1 MSIAPKFYIHAP
13 FKTVPLVQQDIL
25 DKTILTHISM
35 RIVIVVLALLLTT
48 FQANGQILGKKKSKK
63 VDPRDAQIDSL
74 TTLTKTLTLQLDSVS
89 GELSKYAVVTDSL
102 TVPGDTTSVLLATA
116 PATDGSVTVAAISAP
131 APVPLL
137 VEPIGPAAPD
147 SVAILRQEN
156 KMLAATADSMKVAW
170 VKTVDMLTSEEI
182 VKATAV
188 NDLKKLKELLDSG
201 IITVAEFTVLK
212 KKYLE
217 KL

>member
-1 MSIAPKFYIHAP
+1 
-13 FKTVPLVQQDIL
+13 
-25 DKTILTHISM
+25 M
-35 RIVIVVLALLLTT
+35 RIVIIALALLLTT
-48 FQANGQILGKKKSKK
+48 FQANGQILGKKKSKNA
-63 VDPRDAQIDSL
+63 DPRDAQIDSL
-74 TTLTKTLTLQLDSVS
+74 TTLTKTLTLQLDSVN
-89 GELSKYAVVTDSL
+89 GELSKYAVAPDSL
-102 TVPGDTTSVLLATA
+102 KVPGDTSAILPAAVL
-116 PATDGSVTVAAISAP
+116 PAAVPVPQVTTDSVTMAVMSEPVP

-137 VEPIGPAAPD
+137 VEPKGPAAPD

-156 KMLAATADSMKVAW
+156 KMLTTTVDSMKVAW
-170 VKTVDMLTSEEI
+170 VKTVEMLTSEEV

-188 NDLKKLKELLDSG
+188 SDLKKLKELLDTG

>member
-1 MSIAPKFYIHAP
+1 
-13 FKTVPLVQQDIL
+13 
-25 DKTILTHISM
+25 M

-48 FQANGQILGKKKSKK
+48 FQANGQILGKKKSKN

-102 TVPGDTTSVLLATA
+102 TVPGDTTSVLLAAA

>member
-1 MSIAPKFYIHAP
+1 
-13 FKTVPLVQQDIL
+13 
-25 DKTILTHISM
+25 M
-35 RIVIVVLALLLTT
+35 RTVIVALVVLLTAS
-48 FQANGQILGKKKSKK
+48 QAYGQILGKKKSKD

-102 TVPGDTTSVLLATA
+102 KVPGDTASVLLAAA
-116 PATDGSVTVAAISAP
+116 PQSAVTGDSVTAAAVS
-131 APVPLL
+131 APVPVALI
-137 VEPIGPAAPD
+137 VEPKGPAAPD
-147 SVAILRQEN
+147 SVAILLQEN
-156 KMLAATADSMKVAW
+156 KRLSAAADSMKLAL
-170 VKTVDMLTSEEI
+170 VKTAELITSEEV

-188 NDLKKLKELLDSG
+188 SDLKKLKELLDSG
-201 IITVAEFTVLK
+201 IITVAEFTSLK

>member
-1 MSIAPKFYIHAP
+1 
-13 FKTVPLVQQDIL
+13 
-25 DKTILTHISM
+25 M

-48 FQANGQILGKKKSKK
+48 FQANGQLLGKKKSKN

-74 TTLTKTLTLQLDSVS
+74 TTLTKTLSLQLDSVS
-89 GELSKYAVVTDSL
+89 GELSKYAVVPDSL
-102 TVPGDTTSVLLATA
+102 KVPGDTSAALPEAVLPAAVPAPQATTA
-116 PATDGSVTVAAISAP
+116 SVTMAVVGEP
-131 APVPLL
+131 VPVPLL
-137 VEPIGPAAPD
+137 VEPKGPAAPD
-147 SVAILRQEN
+147 SVAILLEEN
-156 KMLAATADSMKVAW
+156 KMLTATVDSMKIAW
-170 VKTVDMLTSEEI
+170 VKTMEMFTSEEV

-188 NDLKKLKELLDSG
+188 SDLKKLKELLDSG

>member
-1 MSIAPKFYIHAP
+1 
-13 FKTVPLVQQDIL
+13 
-25 DKTILTHISM
+25 M
-35 RIVIVVLALLLTT
+35 RIVIVVLALLMTT
-48 FQANGQILGKKKSKK
+48 AQANGQILGKKKSKN

-74 TTLTKTLTLQLDSVS
+74 TTLTKTLSLQLDSVS
-89 GELSKYAVVTDSL
+89 GELSKYAVAPDSL
-102 TVPGDTTSVLLATA
+102 KVPGDTSAVLPAAVQKSPATA
-116 PATDGSVTVAAISAP
+116 DSVTVAATSAP
-131 APVPLL
+131 ATVPLI
-137 VEPIGPAAPD
+137 VEPKGPAAPD

-156 KMLAATADSMKVAW
+156 KKLAATADSMKVAW
-170 VKTVDMLTSEEI
+170 VKTVEMITAEEV

>member
-1 MSIAPKFYIHAP
+1 
-13 FKTVPLVQQDIL
+13 
-25 DKTILTHISM
+25 M
-35 RIVIVVLALLLTT
+35 RILIVALAILLTT
-48 FQANGQILGKKKSKK
+48 FQANGQVFGKKKSKD

-89 GELSKYAVVTDSL
+89 GELSKYAVATDSL
-102 TVPGDTTSVLLATA
+102 KVPGDTASVVPAAVPATA
-116 PATDGSVTVAAISAP
+116 ESATAAAVSAP

-137 VEPIGPAAPD
+137 VEPKGPAAPD

-170 VKTVDMLTSEEI
+170 VKTVEMITSEEV

-201 IITVAEFTVLK
+201 IITVAEFTILK

>member
-1 MSIAPKFYIHAP
+1 
-13 FKTVPLVQQDIL
+13 
-25 DKTILTHISM
+25 M
-35 RIVIVVLALLLTT
+35 RIVIIVLALLLTT
-48 FQANGQILGKKKSKK
+48 FQAHGQILGKKKSKNA
-63 VDPRDAQIDSL
+63 DPRDAQIDSL

-89 GELSKYAVVTDSL
+89 GELSKYAVAPDSL
-102 TVPGDTTSVLLATA
+102 KVAGDTAAVLAAAVPTSPV
-116 PATDGSVTVAAISAP
+116 PADSATVAAVSAP

-137 VEPIGPAAPD
+137 VEPQGPAAPD
-147 SVAILRQEN
+147 SVAILREEN
-156 KMLAATADSMKVAW
+156 KMITATLDSMKVAW
-170 VKTVDMLTSEEI
+170 VKTVEMLTSEEV

-201 IITVAEFTVLK
+201 ILTVAEFTVLK

>member
-1 MSIAPKFYIHAP
+1 
-13 FKTVPLVQQDIL
+13 
-25 DKTILTHISM
+25 M
-35 RIVIVVLALLLTT
+35 RILIIALAILLTT
-48 FQANGQILGKKKSKK
+48 FQANGQILGKKKSKN

-74 TTLTKTLTLQLDSVS
+74 TTLTKTLTLQLDSGS
-89 GELSKYAVVTDSL
+89 GELSKYAVATDSL
-102 TVPGDTTSVLLATA
+102 KVPGDTASVLLAA
-116 PATDGSVTVAAISAP
+116 VPLSPAKTDSIPVATKSAA

-137 VEPIGPAAPD
+137 VEPKGPAAPD

-170 VKTVDMLTSEEI
+170 VKTVEMLTSEEI

>member
-1 MSIAPKFYIHAP
+1 
-13 FKTVPLVQQDIL
+13 
-25 DKTILTHISM
+25 M
-35 RIVIVVLALLLTT
+35 RILIVVLALLLTT
-48 FQANGQILGKKKSKK
+48 FQANGQILGKKKSKN

-89 GELSKYAVVTDSL
+89 GELSKYAVAPDSL
-102 TVPGDTTSVLLATA
+102 KVPGDTSSVLPAAVPQSTA
-116 PATDGSVTVAAISAP
+116 PPASVTMAAVSAP
-131 APVPLL
+131 APVPLI
-137 VEPIGPAAPD
+137 VEPKGPAAPD
-147 SVAILRQEN
+147 SVAILLQEN
-156 KMLAATADSMKVAW
+156 KMLTATVDSMKVAW
-170 VKTVDMLTSEEI
+170 VKTVEMLTSEEI

>member
-1 MSIAPKFYIHAP
+1 
-13 FKTVPLVQQDIL
+13 
-25 DKTILTHISM
+25 M
-35 RIVIVVLALLLTT
+35 RTVIVALAVLLTAT
-48 FQANGQILGKKKSKK
+48 QAYGQILGKKKSKD

-74 TTLTKTLTLQLDSVS
+74 TTLTKSLTLQLDSVS
-89 GELSKYAVVTDSL
+89 GELSKYVVPTDSL
-102 TVPGDTTSVLLATA
+102 KVPGDTASVVPAAVPATA
-116 PATDGSVTVAAISAP
+116 ESATLAAVSAPP

-137 VEPIGPAAPD
+137 VEPKGPAAPD

-170 VKTVDMLTSEEI
+170 VKTMEMLTSEEV